1 MLYWMPKGVQEGFG
15 FEVPTTISGEYLGLP
30 PEKEA
35 EIVAAMQTHGYSCS
49 RDDALVWDASIY

>member
-1 MLYWMPKGVQEGFG
+1 MPKGVQEGFG
-15 FEVPTTISGEYLGLP
+15 FKVPTMISGEYLGLP